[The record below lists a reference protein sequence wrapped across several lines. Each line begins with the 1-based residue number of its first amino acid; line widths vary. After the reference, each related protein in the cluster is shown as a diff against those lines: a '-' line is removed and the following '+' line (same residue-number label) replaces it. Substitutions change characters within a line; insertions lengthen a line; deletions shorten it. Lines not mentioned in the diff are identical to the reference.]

1 MGLCPRFN
9 DSPLRSSLVET
20 QKLGF
25 FGLFPFP
32 LFWFDSDA
40 SLLDLSV
47 ALCILYAFLSPLVV
61 MQIALGSTFA
71 LHS

>member
-1 MGLCPRFN
+1 MGLCPRFS
-9 DSPLRSSLVET
+9 DSPLHSSQVET

-40 SLLDLSV
+40 SLLHLSV
-47 ALCILYAFLSPLVV
+47 ALCILLAFLSPPLVS
-61 MQIALGSTFA
+61 QIALGSIFA